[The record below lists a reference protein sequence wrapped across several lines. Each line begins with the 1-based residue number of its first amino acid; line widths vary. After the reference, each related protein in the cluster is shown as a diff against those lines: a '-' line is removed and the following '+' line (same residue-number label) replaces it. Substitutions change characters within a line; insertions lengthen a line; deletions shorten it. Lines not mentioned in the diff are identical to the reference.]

1 MAMNGGWIDISVP
14 LRAGMTVWPGD
25 GAPRIERVQSFEQG
39 DAYNLT
45 RLAISAHT
53 GTHMDAPLHFLRDGR
68 PIDTLPPEVMIGRA
82 RVVRADGDAIHAA
95 DVPDDLEPGARV
107 LFRTRNSGRDIFAGT
122 FFEDYVFLA
131 RDAAEKLVRAGAA
144 LVGIDA
150 LSVSGFHEDPAET
163 HRVLLGAGVWI
174 LEGICLRGAEPGE
187 YELACLPLRIE
198 GADGAPA
205 RALLRPVRRPGAP

>member
-1 MAMNGGWIDISVP
+1 MSAGWIDISAP

-25 GAPRIERVQSFEQG
+25 EPPRIERAQSFERG
-39 DAYNLT
+39 DPYNLT

-53 GTHMDAPLHFLRDGR
+53 GTHLDAPLHFLRDGR
-68 PIDTLPPEVMIGRA
+68 PMDALPAELMLGPA
-82 RVVRADGDAIHAA
+82 RVVLAPGEVIGAA

-107 LFRTRNSGRDIFAGT
+107 LFRTRNSERDLFAGT
-122 FFEDYVFLA
+122 FYEDYVHLG
-131 RDAAEKLVRAGAA
+131 RDAAEKLAAARAA

-150 LSVSGFHEDPAET
+150 LSVSGFREDPAET

-174 LEGICLRGAEPGE
+174 LEGIRLAGVEPGE
-187 YELACLPLRIE
+187 YELLCAPLRIE

-205 RALLRPVRRPGAP
+205 RAMVRPLRRPGAA

>member
-1 MAMNGGWIDISVP
+1 MAMNGAWIDISAP

-25 GAPRIERVQSFEQG
+25 GPPRIERVQSFEQG

-45 RLAISAHT
+45 RLALSAHT
-53 GTHMDAPLHFLRDGR
+53 GMHMDAPLHFLRDGR
-68 PIDTLPPEVMIGRA
+68 PIDTLPADVMIGRA
-82 RVVRADGDAIHAA
+82 RVVRVEGDAVHAS
-95 DVPDDLEPGARV
+95 DVPDGLAPGARV
-107 LFRTRNSGRDIFAGT
+107 LFRTRNSEREMFAGT

-131 RDAAEKLVRAGAA
+131 RDAAEKLAEARVA
-144 LVGIDA
+144 LAGIDA

-174 LEGICLRGAEPGE
+174 LEGICLRGVEPGE

-205 RALLRPVRRPGAP
+205 RALLRPVRRPGAA

>member
-1 MAMNGGWIDISVP
+1 MNGEWIDISAP

-25 GAPRIERVQSFEQG
+25 AAVAVERAQSFERG

-45 RLAISAHT
+45 RLAMSAHA
-53 GTHMDAPLHFLRDGR
+53 GTHVDAPRHFLRGGEGIEAM
-68 PIDTLPPEVMIGRA
+68 PAEAMTGPA
-82 RVVRADGDAIHAA
+82 RVVRVQGEVVRAA
-95 DVPDDLEPGARV
+95 DVPDDLGLGARV
-107 LFRTRNSGRDIFAGT
+107 LFRTRNSDRDLFAGT
-122 FFEDYVFLA
+122 FFEDYVYLA
-131 RDAAEKLVRAGAA
+131 RDAAEKLARAGAL

-174 LEGICLRGAEPGE
+174 LEGIRLRGVEPGG
-187 YELACLPLRIE
+187 YELVCLPLRIE

-205 RALLRPVRRPGAP
+205 RALIRPARRPGAR

>member
-1 MAMNGGWIDISVP
+1 MSAGWIDISVP

-25 GAPRIERVQSFEQG
+25 GGARIGRAQSFEQG

-45 RLAISAHT
+45 RLEMSAHT
-53 GTHMDAPLHFLRDGR
+53 GTHMDAPLHFLREGR
-68 PIDTLPPEVMIGRA
+68 AIDTLPLEVMIGPA
-82 RVVRADGDAIHAA
+82 RVVHATGDAIRAD

-107 LFRTRNSGRDIFAGT
+107 LFRTRNSGREMFAGT
-122 FFEDYVFLA
+122 FFEDFVYLA
-131 RDAAEKLVRAGAA
+131 RDAAEKLVRAGAV

-150 LSVSGFHEDPAET
+150 LSVSGFHEDPSET
-163 HRVLLGAGVWI
+163 HRLLLGAGVWI
-174 LEGICLRGAEPGE
+174 LEGICLRGVAPGE

-205 RALLRPVRRPGAP
+205 RALIRPARRPGGG

>member
-1 MAMNGGWIDISVP
+1 MAMSGGWIDISAP

-25 GAPRIERVQSFEQG
+25 GGARIVRAQSFEQG
-39 DAYNLT
+39 DSYNLT
-45 RLAISAHT
+45 RLDMSAHT

-68 PIDTLPPEVMIGRA
+68 PIDRLPVEAMTGPA
-82 RVVRADGDAIHAA
+82 RVVRVDGGAIRGA
-95 DVPDDLEPGARV
+95 DVPDDLGRGARV
-107 LFRTRNSGRDIFAGT
+107 LFRTRNSERDLFAGT

-131 RDAAEKLVRAGAA
+131 RDAAEKLARAGAL

-150 LSVSGFHEDPAET
+150 LSVSGYHEDPAET

-174 LEGICLRGAEPGE
+174 LEGIRLADAEPGE
-187 YELACLPLRIE
+187 YELLCLPLLVE

-205 RALLRPVRRPGAP
+205 RALIRPVRRPGGL

>member
-1 MAMNGGWIDISVP
+1 MSGGWIDISTP

-25 GAPRIERVQSFEQG
+25 AAVEVECAQSFERG

-45 RLAISAHT
+45 RLAMSAHT
-53 GTHMDAPLHFLRDGR
+53 GTHVDAPRHFLRGGAGIEAM
-68 PIDTLPPEVMIGRA
+68 PVEAMTGPA
-82 RVVRADGDAIHAA
+82 RVVQVEGDAIRAA
-95 DVPDDLEPGARV
+95 DVPDDLGPGARV
-107 LFRTRNSGRDIFAGT
+107 LFRTGNSERELFAGT
-122 FFEDYVFLA
+122 FFEDYVYLA
-131 RDAAEKLVRAGAA
+131 RDAAEKLARAGAL

-174 LEGICLRGAEPGE
+174 LEGIRLRGVEPGE
-187 YELACLPLRIE
+187 YELVCLPLRIE

-205 RALLRPVRRPGAP
+205 RALIRPARRPGAC

>member
-1 MAMNGGWIDISVP
+1 MSAGWIDISVP

-25 GAPRIERVQSFEQG
+25 GGSRIERAQSFEQG

-45 RLAISAHT
+45 RLEMSAHT
-53 GTHMDAPLHFLRDGR
+53 GTHMDAPLHFLPGGR
-68 PIDTLPPEVMIGRA
+68 AIDTLPPDVMTGPA
-82 RVVRADGDAIHAA
+82 RVVAAEGDAIHAA

-107 LFRTRNSGRDIFAGT
+107 LFRTRNSGRDLFAGT
-122 FFEDYVFLA
+122 FFEDYVYLA
-131 RDAAEKLVRAGAA
+131 RDAAEKLVRARAA

-174 LEGICLRGAEPGE
+174 LEGIRLRGVEPGE
-187 YELACLPLRIE
+187 YELVCLPLRIE

-205 RALLRPVRRPGAP
+205 RALIRPVRRPGAA

>member
-1 MAMNGGWIDISVP
+1 MSGWIDISTP

-25 GAPRIERVQSFEQG
+25 DPPRMEREQSFERG
-39 DAYNLT
+39 DACNLT

-68 PIDTLPPEVMIGRA
+68 PIDALPAEAMAGPA
-82 RVVRADGDAIHAA
+82 RVVRVEGDEIRAA
-95 DVPDDLEPGARV
+95 DVPDDLGPGARV
-107 LFRTRNSGRDIFAGT
+107 LFRTRNSERDLFAGT
-122 FFEDYVFLA
+122 FFEDYVFLS
-131 RDAAEKLVRAGAA
+131 RGAAEKLARAGALLA
-144 LVGIDA
+144 GIDA

-174 LEGICLRGAEPGE
+174 LEGLCLRGVEPGE
-187 YELACLPLRIE
+187 YELLCLPLRIE

-205 RALLRPVRRPGAP
+205 RALIRPLRRPGAS

>member
-1 MAMNGGWIDISVP
+1 MNGWIDISTP
-14 LRAGMTVWPGD
+14 LRTGMTVWPGD
-25 GAPRIERVQSFEQG
+25 DPPRMERAQSFERG

-53 GTHMDAPLHFLRDGR
+53 GTHVDAPLHFLPGGL
-68 PIDTLPPEVMIGRA
+68 PIDAMPPEAMCGPA
-82 RVVRADGDAIHAA
+82 RVVRVEGDQIRAA
-95 DVPDDLEPGARV
+95 DVPDDLGPGARA
-107 LFRTRNSGRDIFAGT
+107 LFRTRNSDRDLFAGT

-131 RDAAEKLVRAGAA
+131 RDAAEKLARAGALLA
-144 LVGIDA
+144 GIDA

-174 LEGICLRGAEPGE
+174 LEGLCLRGVEPGE
-187 YELACLPLRIE
+187 YELLCLPLRIE

-205 RALLRPVRRPGAP
+205 RALIRPLRRPGAS